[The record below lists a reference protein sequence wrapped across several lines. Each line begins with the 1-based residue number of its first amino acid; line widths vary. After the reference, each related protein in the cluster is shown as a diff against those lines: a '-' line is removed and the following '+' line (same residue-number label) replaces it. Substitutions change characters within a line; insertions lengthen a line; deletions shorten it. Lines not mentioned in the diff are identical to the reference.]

1 MDKNFLDKNVLE
13 NIKENYDSIFSAE
26 KKVADFVLQNPQKTV
41 DSTVSQ
47 IANIT
52 GVSDATVVRMCNHLG
67 YKGYYQFRI
76 SLSRDIGREQYNQSL
91 KEKNDD
97 SIDIVFENY
106 RQNISYISKKINK
119 EAVLKSIDLIKQ
131 CSYAHIL
138 SVGNTGPLSQ
148 YMGFRLGRLGIRCT
162 YNLLAE
168 YFMNQINLADKNDIL
183 ICISQSGTSK
193 QVIQGM
199 ELGKE
204 KGLKSIAITAS
215 SDSPVA
221 CLADYVILSAVE
233 NGHFSYHKNYSHLNE
248 MIIIDTLLN
257 LISSEE
263 IIKANEIDKLEIIL
277 SEYKV

>member
-13 NIKENYDSIFSAE
+13 HIKENYDNIFSAE
-26 KKVADFVLQNPQKTV
+26 KKVADFVLQNPQQTV

-47 IANIT
+47 LANIT

-91 KEKNDD
+91 KEKKDD
-97 SIDIVFENY
+97 SIDVLFKNY
-106 RQNISYISKKINK
+106 HQNISYISKKINK
-119 EAVLKSIDLIKQ
+119 EVVLKSIDLIKE

-168 YFMNQINLADKNDIL
+168 YFMNQINLANKDDIL

-215 SDSPVA
+215 HDSPVA

-233 NGHFSYHKNYSHLNE
+233 NDHFNYHKNYSHLNE
-248 MIIIDTLLN
+248 MIIIDTLLS
-257 LISSEE
+257 LITSEE
-263 IIKANEIDKLEIIL
+263 VIKANETDKLEIIL